1 MKNVFEN
8 KGVQYEVIT
17 RTEKGKVKS
26 FVVVDGCEI
35 PTNKNGLTK
44 EFMKNFIKTK
54 DRDVRLWYLNICK
67 RLTETKTSKAL
78 KKDCAVLDIESLR
91 NAFIEKFD
99 FEFIY
104 KKETTYISYLDELE
118 AELFAE
124 DVAED
129 MKESA

>member
-1 MKNVFEN
+1 MFEN
-8 KGVQYEVIT
+8 NGVQYEVIT
-17 RTEKGKVKS
+17 KTEKGKTKS
-26 FVVVDGCEI
+26 FVVVDCCEI

-67 RLTETKTSKAL
+67 RLTETKTSNAL

-91 NAFIEKFD
+91 EAFIKKFD
-99 FEFIY
+99 LEFIY
-104 KKETTYISYLDELE
+104 KRESTYKTYIDELE